1 MKTAVIGSR
10 GFSDYDLLKQ
20 TLDACFISEIVSGGA
35 IGADQMAERYAEELK
50 IPTLIFK
57 PDYNKYGR
65 GAPLVRNKEIVDAA
79 ERVIAFW
86 DGKSRGTAY
95 TLKYA
100 RSKGKEVKV
109 ISFTP

>member
-10 GFSDYDLLKQ
+10 GFNVYVLLKG
-20 TLDACFISEIVSGGA
+20 TLDAYLISQIISGGA
-35 IGADQMAERYAEELK
+35 IGADMLAERYAEEHE

-100 RSKGKEVKV
+100 KSKGKEVKV
-109 ISFTP
+109 IEY